1 MERYFI
7 DKIGISQVNLDTA
20 FQFLERAV
28 ANKKAGYVCVT
39 NSRTVYISNHDPA
52 YCAIQNS
59 SLLTVPDG
67 MPLVWIAHNQ
77 GLQKVGKTSGK
88 DLMDAI
94 FSVSVEKGYTHYF
107 YGSSQTTLAA
117 LEKNILAAYP
127 GLKIKALISPPFQP
141 LENFDIEELAQQV
154 NDAAPT
160 FFWCGLGAPK
170 QERLMALLQ
179 PHLHSTISIGVG
191 LAFEYFA
198 GTVKRAPAWMHKNG
212 LEWIYRLSKQPE
224 RIKFKSM
231 KNLFSILIPV
241 AKSYFQPK
249 KY

>member
-7 DKIGISQVNLDTA
+7 DKIGISQVNLQTA
-20 FQFLERAV
+20 ISFLRNAV
-28 ANKKAGYVCVT
+28 ADKKIGYVCVT
-39 NSRTVYISNHDPA
+39 NSRTVYIANHDAA
-52 YCAIQNS
+52 YCDIQNN

-77 GLQKVGKTSGK
+77 GLKKVGKTSGK

-94 FSVSVEKGYTHYF
+94 FQISVAQGYTHYF
-107 YGSSQTTLAA
+107 YGSSQASLEA
-117 LEKNILAAYP
+117 LEKNILETYP
-127 GLKIKALISPPFQP
+127 GLKIVALISPPFQP
-141 LENFDIEELAQQV
+141 IEAFNVEALSKHVNEL
-154 NDAAPT
+154 APT

-170 QERLMALLQ
+170 QERLLALLQ
-179 PHLHSTISIGVG
+179 PHLEHTISVGVG

-198 GTVKRAPAWMHKNG
+198 GTVKRAPQWMHKNG

-224 RIKFKSM
+224 RITYRAM
-231 KNLFSILIPV
+231 KNLFSILIPL
-241 AKSYFQPK
+241 AQSYFQPK